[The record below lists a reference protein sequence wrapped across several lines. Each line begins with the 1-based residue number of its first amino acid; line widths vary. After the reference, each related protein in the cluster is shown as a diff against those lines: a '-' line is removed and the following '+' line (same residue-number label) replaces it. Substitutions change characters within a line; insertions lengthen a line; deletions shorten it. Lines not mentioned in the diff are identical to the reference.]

1 MLATVASRNL
11 TKNSPR
17 NSGFFIGK
25 GEGGTGVNIPVP
37 SIC

>member
-11 TKNSPR
+11 TKHSPR

-25 GEGGTGVNIPVP
+25 MMERREFYPAFLHG
-37 SIC
+37 